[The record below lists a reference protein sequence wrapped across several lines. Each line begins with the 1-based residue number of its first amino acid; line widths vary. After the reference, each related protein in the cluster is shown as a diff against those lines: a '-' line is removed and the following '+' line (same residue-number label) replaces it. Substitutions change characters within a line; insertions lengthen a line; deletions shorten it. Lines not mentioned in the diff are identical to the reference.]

1 MDATGMDQIQF
12 LMSANVGEALKPI
25 QKVASGGELAR
36 IMLALKN
43 VLAEDD
49 GIGSLVFDEVDTG
62 VSGRAAQKVAE
73 KMADVARRKQV
84 LCVTHLPQIAAIAD
98 THFSVEKGERD
109 GRTYTRV
116 ERLDARGREDEL
128 ARLIGGAEVTDALRR
143 SAEELL
149 SRAEE
154 YRRTDSRSLIK

>member
-1 MDATGMDQIQF
+1 MFQ
-12 LMSANVGEALKPI
+12 
-25 QKVASGGELAR
+25 
-36 IMLALKN
+36 
-43 VLAEDD
+43 AE
-49 GIGSLVFDEVDTG
+49 I
-62 VSGRAAQKVAE
+62 AA
-73 KMADVARRKQV
+73 MADA
-84 LCVTHLPQIAAIAD
+84 
-98 THFSVEKGERD
+98 HFSVEKGERD

-154 YRRTDSRSLIK
+154 YRRTDSRGLIK